1 MRFWFCGASFVLI
14 SHDVIL
20 KSFLKSQFPHKSVN
34 IFVMLVMIKDKLM
47 DLWEIDFC
55 KMA

>member
-1 MRFWFCGASFVLI
+1 MRFWVWGASFVLI

-55 KMA
+55 KMT